1 VLEAESIM
9 RELREMYARRGV
21 DVRAHPD
28 LELTELGFRSLDF
41 SELALR
47 LEERLGRELDF
58 AGTELRRLATVG
70 DVIDLLRASSAP

>member
-9 RELREMYARRGV
+9 TELREMYARRGV
-21 DVRAHPD
+21 DVRADPD
-28 LELTELGFRSLDF
+28 TELTELGFRSLDF